1 MKTLELS
8 LYDIAAWSS
17 CTNIPQNQEKRKVGI
32 PALQRGLVWKPKQ
45 IELLW
50 DSLMRGIPI
59 GSFVVCEHIADQER
73 TNDDLSCFH
82 LLDGQQRANAIQLGF
97 TEYGKTSAES
107 GDIKSILWLDIL
119 PASLPN
125 ESTRNFLFRITTTA
139 HPWGYTKG
147 DSEGYLGA
155 RIVRDWLK
163 ENMHLETSAPSYSR
177 PTPSA
182 MQPIEASF
190 PIPMSVLV
198 FAFDRTT
205 KTLCKSSLIEALRRF
220 GEYKWSKDAI
230 TKIQDPEFSLDSV
243 SKGLST
249 ALESTILALRAP
261 SELLEASKQEA
272 QNGDK
277 EAITNIEHL
286 FQRLN
291 QQGTRLDGEELT
303 YSLIK
308 AYWPQ
313 LTQTIDSISKIR
325 MPASRLISL
334 AFRVILT
341 EENPQ
346 NRLVAGQS
354 VSSIRK
360 LARNESLRHVRE
372 KILAF
377 INSDDPDGL
386 AACCQRVDCWMG
398 TLPRRPWGLPPVLRT
413 AVAYQHP
420 DLYLVLLLLARKT
433 VHELLV
439 DLCASLTGAVT
450 YCAWFGTDQ
459 KAITDAIYRVFANT
473 AVSDSSLTLALAA
486 AKNNLQPLH
495 EPNEVEEFLKL
506 PDRTA
511 VDFES
516 WSWWRLVS
524 DSDKDA
530 NEAKQR
536 MWWHSLCQIKDRKEL
551 LLYAQRN
558 YLVEQFKDYDPAR
571 KDLWESHNRPW
582 DYDHILPHA
591 FTYNIKSDNRLMGFC
606 KQWCNT
612 IGNYRAWPFEDNR
625 SDQATKAGEKLN
637 ESLMA
642 NSFILS
648 SELDGF
654 NQGRNILSEPS
665 AALAFATSC
674 KSRIVRIYNEWY
686 KNLRLAEILNR
697 DGSND

>member
-17 CTNIPQNQEKRKVGI
+17 CNNIPQNEEKRKVGI

-97 TEYGKTSAES
+97 VEYGITSVEG

-125 ESTRNFLFRITTTA
+125 ESSRNFLFRITTTA

-147 DSEGYLGA
+147 DVEGYLGA
-155 RIVRDWLK
+155 SVVRTWLLK
-163 ENMHLETSAPSYSR
+163 VMGLDTRDTEYCR
-177 PTPSA
+177 PNPSA

-190 PIPMSVLV
+190 PIPVSLLV
-198 FAFDRTT
+198 SAFDRNA
-205 KTLCKSSLIEALRRF
+205 KKLCRSSLIESLRRF
-220 GEYKWSKDAI
+220 GENKWAKDAI
-230 TKIQDPEFSLDSV
+230 TKIEDPEFSLDLV

-249 ALESTILALRAP
+249 ALDSTILALRAP
-261 SELLEASKQEA
+261 SELLEASEQETH
-272 QNGDK
+272 NGDK

-346 NRLVAGQS
+346 HRLASGQS

-360 LARNESLRHVRE
+360 LARNESLKHVRE
-372 KILAF
+372 KILTF
-377 INSDDPDGL
+377 INSNEPDGL
-386 AACCQRVDCWMG
+386 AACCQRVDRWMG
-398 TLPRRPWGLPPVLRT
+398 TLPRTTWGLPPVLRT
-413 AVAYQHP
+413 SVAYQHP
-420 DLYLVLLLLARKT
+420 DLYLVLLLLARNN
-433 VHELLV
+433 VPELPD

-450 YCAWFGTDQ
+450 YCAWFGTD
-459 KAITDAIYRVFANT
+459 KTRSPRPSMAC
-473 AVSDSSLTLALAA
+473 SSI
-486 AKNNLQPLH
+486 
-495 EPNEVEEFLKL
+495 
-506 PDRTA
+506 R
-511 VDFES
+511 
-516 WSWWRLVS
+516 
-524 DSDKDA
+524 
-530 NEAKQR
+530 
-536 MWWHSLCQIKDRKEL
+536 
-551 LLYAQRN
+551 
-558 YLVEQFKDYDPAR
+558 
-571 KDLWESHNRPW
+571 
-582 DYDHILPHA
+582 
-591 FTYNIKSDNRLMGFC
+591 
-606 KQWCNT
+606 
-612 IGNYRAWPFEDNR
+612 
-625 SDQATKAGEKLN
+625 
-637 ESLMA
+637 
-642 NSFILS
+642 
-648 SELDGF
+648 
-654 NQGRNILSEPS
+654 
-665 AALAFATSC
+665 
-674 KSRIVRIYNEWY
+674 
-686 KNLRLAEILNR
+686 RLA
-697 DGSND
+697 SAV